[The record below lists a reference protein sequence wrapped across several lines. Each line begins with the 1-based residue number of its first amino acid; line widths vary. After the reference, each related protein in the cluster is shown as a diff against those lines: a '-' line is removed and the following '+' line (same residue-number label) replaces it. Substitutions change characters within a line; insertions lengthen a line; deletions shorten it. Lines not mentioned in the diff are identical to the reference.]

1 MESYDEILERMKGKF
16 AELSG
21 TSIND
26 DSDVGIRLKVLA
38 GEVFSLQNNV
48 EWLKNQ
54 MFAQT
59 AVGEQLEYLALE
71 RGLARKSAVHSTGTL
86 KFTRDVALN
95 YDLAI
100 PHGTVCATNGIDPV
114 RVVTTEA
121 AMLKAGETAVTVAAR
136 SEVGGAIQNTGAK
149 TVKIM
154 VTPPTGITAV
164 INDDA
169 FVGGMDAEN
178 DEELRERL
186 MDSYQNIS
194 NGTNSAFYKSFVLKY
209 GGVYSASV
217 VAKERG
223 VGTVDIYL
231 AAKGGAPSDEL
242 IEQIQAELNNAREL
256 NVDVQVNKAQLTEV
270 AVGVQITIKPGYDYN
285 DVKARCETSVTEYF
299 NTLKIGEPFLIAA
312 LGNAIYNVQG
322 LENYYVMPSIS
333 IDRYMGPNQ
342 LAIKGSVQI
351 SRKE

>member
-1 MESYDEILERMKGKF
+1 MESYDEILERMRGKF

-21 TSIND
+21 ASIND
-26 DSDVGIRLKVLA
+26 DSDVGIRMKVLA

-54 MFAQT
+54 MFART

-71 RGLARKSAVHSTGTL
+71 RGLTRKSAVHSVGTL
-86 KFTRDVALN
+86 KFMRDVALN
-95 YDLAI
+95 YDLDI
-100 PHGTVCATNGIDPV
+100 PKGTVCATNGIDPV
-114 RVVTTEA
+114 RVVTIEGSV
-121 AMLKAGETAVTVAAR
+121 LKAGETSVTVAAQ
-136 SEVGGAIQNTGAK
+136 SENGGAMQNTGAE

-154 VTPPTGITAV
+154 VTPPPGITAV

-169 FVGGMDAEN
+169 FVGGMDAET

-186 MDSYQNIS
+186 MDSYKNVS
-194 NGTNSAFYKSFVLKY
+194 NGTNSAFYKNFVLKY
-209 GGVYSASV
+209 DGVYSASV
-217 VAKERG
+217 AAKERG
-223 VGTVDIYL
+223 VGTVDIYV

-242 IEQIQAELNNAREL
+242 IEKIQAELSDAREL

-270 AVGVQITIKPGYDYN
+270 AVGVQITTKPGYDYN
-285 DVKARCETSVTEYF
+285 DVKARCETSITEYF

-312 LGNAIYNVQG
+312 LGNAIYNVPG

-333 IDRYMGPNQ
+333 IDRYMNPNQ